1 MTLPRHREGCH
12 RTLPRGVDG
21 DHAVAPRDLKGRHH
35 LLVRAH
41 DRQRPAAGR
50 VELLGGAGD
59 DPDRG
64 RVDERHVGE
73 VEYQAAATRLN
84 GPHHP
89 RLELR
94 ADLEVDL
101 APHDQNGEI
110 LAPVRY
116 LYLIADVESPHSGA
130 STDN

>member
-1 MTLPRHREGCH
+1 M
-12 RTLPRGVDG
+12 DG
-21 DHAVAPRDLKGRHH
+21 DHAVEPRDLEDLHH

-41 DRQRPAAGR
+41 DRQRPAAGL
-50 VELLGGAGD
+50 VELLDGAGD
-59 DPDRG
+59 DADG
-64 RVDERHVGE
+64 GGVDECHVGE
-73 VEYQAAATRLN
+73 VEYQAAATRLD